1 MSVSAP
7 SFIVWNSFCSALSSL
22 TLKAIDSVAY
32 IFWHGIVSELDS
44 KHMSF
49 FWTWSFPFI
58 SSELFSEWCSCSVTG
73 FSRPLPSSFSS
84 SVTVVLKKVSSLL
97 VTTVLVIKKL
107 WVPISNS
114 SRFISSEMLSSGIS
128 SCSLRRR
135 LSCSSVEMSFFP
147 SSSGRCTLPWILTGG
162 FSIPWLRSSSLE
174 PLISLG
180 KCKCSFAARL
190 ILPHRIAACISSSA
204 LSSKSSRSSANAL
217 DCGSVLKSKCLWTV
231 GTEIPFMSSSAPTEP
246 LPSSAVSLSLLKSSF
261 SRVRLTSGV
270 VCVSS
275 TFVDKLPCLSRPFD
289 SEPTL

>member
-1 MSVSAP
+1 M
-7 SFIVWNSFCSALSSL
+7 
-22 TLKAIDSVAY
+22 
-32 IFWHGIVSELDS
+32 
-44 KHMSF
+44 
-49 FWTWSFPFI
+49 
-58 SSELFSEWCSCSVTG
+58 TG
-73 FSRPLPSSFSS
+73 FSRPLPSSFNS

-135 LSCSSVEMSFFP
+135 LSCSSMEMSFFP
-147 SSSGRCTLPWILTGG
+147 SSSGRCTMPLILTGG
-162 FSIPWLRSSSLE
+162 VSMPWLRSSSLLE

-180 KCKCSFAARL
+180 KCKYSFAARL
-190 ILPHRIAACISSSA
+190 LLPQRIAACISSSA

-231 GTEIPFMSSSAPTEP
+231 RAEIPFMSSSAPTEP
-246 LPSSAVSLSLLKSSF
+246 LPSSAVSLSLLKRSF
-261 SRVRLTSGV
+261 SRVRLTSGMV
-270 VCVSS
+270 FVSS
-275 TFVDKLPCLSRPFD
+275 TFVNKLPCLTRPFD